1 MTDHGRRIPVAP
13 QSDSPADGST
23 RGAGPL
29 GEPLPSSPGGMTRRS
44 ALQGLAAGL
53 GLTVGTPAEA
63 HDAQHPLAAHVA
75 QRPAKPAAASGAT
88 TPQFFDAH
96 QFATLTLV
104 SELIVPGSVASG
116 SPTFIDEVLAIEHD
130 DVRLRFVSALAA
142 VDAAAR
148 GAHGTTFRTLT
159 AAQQPAVL
167 ESLTT
172 PLATLKS
179 WIAGAHYSSEAG
191 MKELGFTG
199 NVFFQSFPACTHA
212 EGHE

>member
-1 MTDHGRRIPVAP
+1 M
-13 QSDSPADGST
+13 
-23 RGAGPL
+23 
-29 GEPLPSSPGGMTRRS
+29 SSPDNSAETPAAAAPDGMTRRT

-53 GLTVGTPAEA
+53 GLAIGSPAEA
-63 HDAQHPLAAHVA
+63 HDHPLAAHVA
-75 QRPAKPAAASGAT
+75 QRQRAKPAPTKAAAPK
-88 TPQFFDAH
+88 PQFFDAH
-96 QFATLTLV
+96 QFATLAIV

-116 SPTFIDEVLAIEHD
+116 SPAYIDDVLAIEHD

-148 GAHGTTFRTLT
+148 EAHGTTFRALP
-159 AAQQPAVL
+159 AAQRPALL
-167 ESLTT
+167 EALTT
-172 PLATLKS
+172 LPTLKT

-199 NVFFQSFPACTHA
+199 SVFFQSFPACTHA

>member
-1 MTDHGRRIPVAP
+1 MTDHDHALPLVP
-13 QSDSPADGST
+13 HPDPAGD
-23 RGAGPL
+23 
-29 GEPLPSSPGGMTRRS
+29 SSPQAGATGRITRRS

-53 GLTVGTPAEA
+53 GLAAGTSVEA
-63 HDAQHPLAAHVA
+63 HDLHHPLAPHVA
-75 QRPAKPAAASGAT
+75 QRPKPTKPAATSTAKK
-88 TPQFFDAH
+88 PQFFDAH

-104 SELIVPGSVASG
+104 AELIVPGSVASG
-116 SPTFIDEVLAIEHD
+116 SPAWIDEVLAIEHD
-130 DVRLRFVSALAA
+130 DVRRTFISALAA

-148 GAHGTTFRTLT
+148 DQHGSTFRSLP
-159 AAQQPAVL
+159 AAQQPALL

-179 WIAGAHYSSEAG
+179 WVAGAHYSSEAG

-199 NVFFQSFPACTHA
+199 SVFFESFSSCTHA